1 MTRENLIFLGACTIM
16 SSNPVNFYNR
26 DLRDVEGGMYSQSDR
41 VKQAIGWATH
51 FYDRVHTTD
60 YNQTAAEPTTMEEV
74 LGSEP
79 SNEPDVWIIQRHRFD
94 DTAGKWVRSCTFRG
108 EFATELEA
116 ERALDKQLIEKGE
129 DQSVTFRY
137 RVGKL

>member
-1 MTRENLIFLGACTIM
+1 MTRENLIFLWACRIM
-16 SSNPVNFYNR
+16 SSNSKNFYNCNLP
-26 DLRDVEGGMYSQSDR
+26 DAEGDTYSQNER
-41 VKQAIGWATH
+41 VNQAIGWATH
-51 FYDRVHTTD
+51 FYDQVHTTD
-60 YNQTAAEPTTMEEV
+60 YNQTAAEP
-74 LGSEP
+74 
-79 SNEPDVWIIQRHRFD
+79 SNGPDVWIIQRHRFD
-94 DTAGKWVRSCTFRG
+94 DTDGKWVRSCTFRD